1 MEDRRA
7 RAIRETATED
17 HRARAIRET
26 ATEDRRARAIRET
39 VTEDRRIRAA
49 AMSREPLETTRYPVR
64 VSSRVQQQI
73 TQ

>member
-1 MEDRRA
+1 MLFRSTVTEDRRA
-7 RAIRETATED
+7 REAT
-17 HRARAIRET
+17 RAT

-64 VSSRVQQQI
+64 VSSRVKQQI